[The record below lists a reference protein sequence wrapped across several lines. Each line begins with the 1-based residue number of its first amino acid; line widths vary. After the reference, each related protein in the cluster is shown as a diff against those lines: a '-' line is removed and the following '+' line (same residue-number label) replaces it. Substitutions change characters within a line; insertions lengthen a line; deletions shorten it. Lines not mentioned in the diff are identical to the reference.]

1 MGQAHLCKDPGRLT
15 DKHLFNWRSLL
26 TFCIHSPFEISPGQ
40 PCLSLK
46 GIGPSSENA
55 LYLGSSTFSY
65 IFLRWSVEII
75 SNLKG
80 PKIQIIGGNL
90 KNADLVPAI
99 VGSSDNNS

>member
-1 MGQAHLCKDPGRLT
+1 MGQVRLSKDPGRLMG
-15 DKHLFNWRSLL
+15 KHLFNWRFLL

-46 GIGPSSENA
+46 GIGPSSDND
-55 LYLGSSTFSY
+55 LNLGFSTFSY
-65 IFLRWSVEII
+65 IYLRWTVEII

-80 PKIQIIGGNL
+80 PKIQFIGRNL

-99 VGSSDNNS
+99 VDSADNNS